1 MLPRAYQLEHIQIGK
16 LVPLAF
22 ATIDRA
28 NNLNLF
34 CFFVYPEVDQVVF
47 DWKLVDALTA
57 PGFFF
62 RQRDAI
68 GELIQRSD
76 FLLERIQHFHGSFR
90 CLECEADI
98 TYDLSDLLLGLLR
111 DFYGIFLWHLLHLPF

>member
-1 MLPRAYQLEHIQIGK
+1 MPRAYPLEHIQIGK
-16 LVPLAF
+16 LVPLVF
-22 ATIDRA
+22 ATIDCA

-47 DWKLVDALTA
+47 DWKFVDALTA

-76 FLLERIQHFHGSFR
+76 FLLERIQHFHGGFR
-90 CLECEADI
+90 CLKREADI
-98 TYDLSDLLLGLLR
+98 ADDFPDLLLGLLR